1 MKTFRTCIAICLWP
15 AAGLVV
21 IILLI
26 DRQQAL
32 GALAAVALAA
42 LGSYV
47 YPGSRQET
55 IKSPIAR
62 FLVGRFKR
70 LR

>member
-1 MKTFRTCIAICLWP
+1 MLLWSL
-15 AAGLVV
+15 AGVVV
-21 IILLI
+21 IIVLI

-32 GALAAVALAA
+32 GALAAVVLSAV
-42 LGSYV
+42 GSYV
-47 YPGSRQET
+47 YPGSQKET

-62 FLVGRFKR
+62 FLVGKFKR